1 MILKT
6 WSPKTHVMFLHVII
20 DIVTEHKNL
29 DDPGKLKK
37 LKKTGKSNGETV
49 ETGRKQ
55 SHSKTMAQQLI
66 GNKI

>member
-29 DDPGKLKK
+29 DDPGKVKK
-37 LKKTGKSNGETV
+37 LKN
-49 ETGRKQ
+49 RKV
-55 SHSKTMAQQLI
+55 KWR
-66 GNKI
+66 NR